1 LPDLGQSVYASVLW
15 LVQFLLGAIG
25 VSFVLHAASYRR
37 PRWRVSFASW
47 RKRGPP
53 QWWLRAAGC
62 GAESAALQ
70 ERRMLLAGCGIR
82 IAPAVY
88 LASRRT
94 LILVCVVCTG
104 ILLGGEAADLL
115 PGSAILR
122 LLPIVALPA
131 LAGLFDKIFLES
143 FKRYRSDRI
152 RRELIAVM
160 NQLIYYMGSK
170 LHLHGKLMRC
180 LPYTRIVRSDF
191 QLMLNEWYYDAD
203 GALLSFKERLGTSEG
218 YSFAET
224 MRSMRLHESEEVYRM
239 LRDVL
244 AEYKAGIELAKAGR
258 KETASYALFVL
269 AGLPILYTFQIFL
282 YPWVQESQKLFE
294 VLKP

>member
-1 LPDLGQSVYASVLW
+1 M
-15 LVQFLLGAIG
+15 
-25 VSFVLHAASYRR
+25 
-37 PRWRVSFASW
+37 
-47 RKRGPP
+47 
-53 QWWLRAAGC
+53 
-62 GAESAALQ
+62 Q
-70 ERRMLLAGCGIR
+70 ERRLLLAGCGIR
-82 IAPAVY
+82 IDPAIYLAARRSLIFVCVMAAAASAACETIGLLSGISLWKSLPIIAVPAV
-88 LASRRT
+88 
-94 LILVCVVCTG
+94 V
-104 ILLGGEAADLL
+104 AA
-115 PGSAILR
+115 
-122 LLPIVALPA
+122 
-131 LAGLFDKIFLES
+131 FDKTLLDS
-143 FKRYRSDRI
+143 FRRYRSDRI

-160 NQLIYYMGSK
+160 NQLIYYMGSR

-180 LPYTRIVRSDF
+180 MSYTRIIRGDF
-191 QLMLNEWYYDAD
+191 QLLLNEWYYDAD
-203 GALLSFKERLGTSEG
+203 KALLRFKERLGTSEG

>member
-1 LPDLGQSVYASVLW
+1 MAGMSQTLYTAVLW
-15 LVQFLLGAIG
+15 LVQFIAGAVG
-25 VSFVLHAASYRR
+25 VAYVLHAVTYRK
-37 PRWRVSFASW
+37 PRWRIAFGNW

-62 GAESAALQ
+62 STDSTSLQ
-70 ERRMLLAGCGIR
+70 ERRLLLAGCGIR
-82 IAPAVY
+82 LEPAVY
-88 LASRRT
+88 LASRRS
-94 LILVCVVCTG
+94 LIFVCV
-104 ILLGGEAADLL
+104 ISGGAAVAFGSFGMLSDVMLWKAL
-115 PGSAILR
+115 PVI
-122 LLPIVALPA
+122 ALPA
-131 LAGLFDKIFLES
+131 VVVAFDKSLLDS

-160 NQLIYYMGSK
+160 NQLIYYMGSR

-180 LPYTRIVRSDF
+180 MPYTRIIRGDF
-191 QLMLNEWYYDAD
+191 QLLLNEWYYDAD
-203 GALLSFKERLGTSEG
+203 KALLRFKERLGTSEG

-224 MRSMRLHESEEVYRM
+224 MRSMRLHESDEVYRM

-244 AEYKAGIELAKAGR
+244 AEYKASIELAKAGR

-282 YPWVQESQKLFE
+282 YPWVRESQKLFE

>member
-1 LPDLGQSVYASVLW
+1 MPS
-15 LVQFLLGAIG
+15 
-25 VSFVLHAASYRR
+25 
-37 PRWRVSFASW
+37 
-47 RKRGPP
+47 
-53 QWWLRAAGC
+53 
-62 GAESAALQ
+62 
-70 ERRMLLAGCGIR
+70 
-82 IAPAVY
+82 
-88 LASRRT
+88 
-94 LILVCVVCTG
+94 
-104 ILLGGEAADLL
+104 
-115 PGSAILR
+115 SAIWR
-122 LLPIVALPA
+122 LLPVVALPA
-131 LAGLFDKIFLES
+131 LTALFDKIFLES

-191 QLMLNEWYYDAD
+191 QLLLNEWYYDAD
-203 GALLSFKERLGTSEG
+203 RALLSFKERLGTSEG

>member
-1 LPDLGQSVYASVLW
+1 MVGMSQIIYEAVLW
-15 LVQFLLGAIG
+15 LVQFIVG
-25 VSFVLHAASYRR
+25 VVGVAYVLSAFTYRK
-37 PRWRVSFASW
+37 PRWRVSFANW

-53 QWWLRAAGC
+53 HWWLRAAGC
-62 GAESAALQ
+62 RAESAALQ
-70 ERRMLLAGCGIR
+70 SRRLLLAGCGIR
-82 IAPAVY
+82 IEPAVY
-88 LASRRT
+88 LAARRS
-94 LILVCVVCTG
+94 LIFVCALMAGGTAVCGTMG
-104 ILLGGEAADLL
+104 MVSGTALWKA
-115 PGSAILR
+115 
-122 LLPIVALPA
+122 LPIIAM
-131 LAGLFDKIFLES
+131 LAVVVTFDKSMLDS

-160 NQLIYYMGSK
+160 NQLIYYMGSR

-180 LPYTRIVRSDF
+180 MPYTRIIRGDF

-203 GALLSFKERLGTSEG
+203 KALLRFKERLGTSEG

-224 MRSMRLHESEEVYRM
+224 MRSMRLHESDEVYRM

-258 KETASYALFVL
+258 KETASYVLFVL

>member
-1 LPDLGQSVYASVLW
+1 
-15 LVQFLLGAIG
+15 
-25 VSFVLHAASYRR
+25 
-37 PRWRVSFASW
+37 
-47 RKRGPP
+47 
-53 QWWLRAAGC
+53 
-62 GAESAALQ
+62 
-70 ERRMLLAGCGIR
+70 MLLAGCGIR

>member
-1 LPDLGQSVYASVLW
+1 MSQTIYEAVLW
-15 LVQFLLGAIG
+15 LVQFLAGAVG
-25 VSFVLHAASYRR
+25 VAYVLQALTYRK
-37 PRWRVSFASW
+37 PRWRVSFANW

-62 GAESAALQ
+62 GAESSALQ
-70 ERRMLLAGCGIR
+70 ERRLLLAGCGIR
-82 IAPAVY
+82 IDPAIY
-88 LASRRT
+88 LAARRS
-94 LILVCVVCTG
+94 LIFVCAM
-104 ILLGGEAADLL
+104 AAG
-115 PGSAILR
+115 GSAACGTIG
-122 LLPIVALPA
+122 LLSGISLWKAVPIIAVPA
-131 LAGLFDKIFLES
+131 IVSTFDKTLLDS
-143 FKRYRSDRI
+143 FRRYRSDRI

-160 NQLIYYMGSK
+160 NQLIYYMGSR

-180 LPYTRIVRSDF
+180 MSYTRIIRGDF
-191 QLMLNEWYYDAD
+191 QLLLNEWYYDAD
-203 GALLSFKERLGTSEG
+203 KALLRFKERLGTSEG

-224 MRSMRLHESEEVYRM
+224 MRSMRLHESDEVYRM